1 MNRKAAVDNILQMAE
16 KSANSGQ
23 YKISNTLNDLARRIA
38 LSSNVDNFD
47 INVHFTKMAAEL
59 MFRDDYVT
67 ANHLLKIA
75 EDMQTPQIPEELM
88 TPEEKEQQAEE
99 PTDEM
104 ATEEP
109 ATEET
114 TEEQKAEAVDTPE
127 GKNFAELLG
136 QLGVEVLGTDAD
148 KFINPSN

>member
-38 LSSNVDNFD
+38 LSSNVDSFD
-47 INVHFTKMAAEL
+47 INTHFTKMAAEL
-59 MFRDDYVT
+59 MFRDDYST

-75 EDMQTPQIPEELM
+75 EEMQAPQIPEELM
-88 TPEEKEQQAEE
+88 TPEEKEQQVE

-114 TEEQKAEAVDTPE
+114 TEEQKTEAVDTPE

>member
-88 TPEEKEQQAEE
+88 TPEEKEQQTEE

-104 ATEEP
+104 TTEEP
-109 ATEET
+109 
-114 TEEQKAEAVDTPE
+114 TEEQPTEEKPEAVNTPE

>member
-1 MNRKAAVDNILQMAE
+1 
-16 KSANSGQ
+16 
-23 YKISNTLNDLARRIA
+23 
-38 LSSNVDNFD
+38 
-47 INVHFTKMAAEL
+47 MAAEL

-88 TPEEKEQQAEE
+88 TPEEKEQQTEE

-104 ATEEP
+104 VTEEP
-109 ATEET
+109 AEDQPAE
-114 TEEQKAEAVDTPE
+114 KPEAVETPE

>member
-88 TPEEKEQQAEE
+88 TPEEKEQQTEE

-104 ATEEP
+104 TTEEP
-109 ATEET
+109 A
-114 TEEQKAEAVDTPE
+114 EEQPAEEKPEAVDTPE

>member
-88 TPEEKEQQAEE
+88 TPEEKEQQTEE

-104 ATEEP
+104 VTEEP
-109 ATEET
+109 AEDQPAE
-114 TEEQKAEAVDTPE
+114 KPEAVETPE

>member
-75 EDMQTPQIPEELM
+75 EEMQTPQIPEELM

-99 PTDEM
+99 PTDEIT
-104 ATEEP
+104 TEEP
-109 ATEET
+109 IDDQPAEE
-114 TEEQKAEAVDTPE
+114 KPEAVDTPE

>member
-88 TPEEKEQQAEE
+88 TPEEKEQQTEE

-104 ATEEP
+104 AIEEP
-109 ATEET
+109 AEEQPTEE
-114 TEEQKAEAVDTPE
+114 KPEAVETPE

>member
-88 TPEEKEQQAEE
+88 TPEEKEQQTEE

-104 ATEEP
+104 VTEEP
-109 ATEET
+109 AEDQPTE
-114 TEEQKAEAVDTPE
+114 KPEAVETPE

>member
-88 TPEEKEQQAEE
+88 TPEEKEQQTEE

-109 ATEET
+109 A
-114 TEEQKAEAVDTPE
+114 EEQPAEEKPEAVETPE

>member
-38 LSSNVDNFD
+38 LSSNVNNFD
-47 INVHFTKMAAEL
+47 INLHFTKMAAEL

-99 PTDEM
+99 PTDEIP
-104 ATEEP
+104 TEEP
-109 ATEET
+109 TDEQPTEE
-114 TEEQKAEAVDTPE
+114 KPEAVDTPE

>member
-16 KSANSGQ
+16 KRANSGQ

-38 LSSNVDNFD
+38 LSSNVDFD

-59 MFRDDYVT
+59 MFRDDYAT

-75 EDMQTPQIPEELM
+75 EEMQTPQIPEELM

-99 PTDEM
+99 PADETT
-104 ATEEP
+104 TEEP

-114 TEEQKAEAVDTPE
+114 QEEKPEAVDTPE

>member
-88 TPEEKEQQAEE
+88 TPEEKEQQTEE

-109 ATEET
+109 AEEQPTEE
-114 TEEQKAEAVDTPE
+114 KPEAVETPE

>member
-1 MNRKAAVDNILQMAE
+1 
-16 KSANSGQ
+16 
-23 YKISNTLNDLARRIA
+23 
-38 LSSNVDNFD
+38 
-47 INVHFTKMAAEL
+47 MAAEL

-88 TPEEKEQQAEE
+88 TPEEKEQQEE
-99 PTDEM
+99 PTDET

-109 ATEET
+109 TTEEP
-114 TEEQKAEAVDTPE
+114 TEEQKTEAVDTPE

-136 QLGVEVLGTDAD
+136 QLGVEVLGTEAD